1 MSQNKKFIA
10 FFSVMTACFLLLT
23 YIFSI
28 INFKCDYM
36 NNNFLVVAFGGLF
49 GSFGVTLLA
58 EIKKY
63 FVNKRDSEINLY
75 STFLALYSEL
85 VVEVKNAEYYL
96 SEPIVIPGNLFS
108 GRSSYIQSYANMLQ
122 TIDYSTF
129 CENSF
134 SISWKN
140 YRDKEISALNNHVIL
155 CQSRLSLAINN
166 EKLLML
172 EKGKMN
178 YTPRSDDKYVNITLR
193 KMIIDAK
200 GRIGAIERIMDAL
213 DKTYPN
219 KYKWNLQK
227 DRINNITVGN
237 PLENKEIKDFFEE

>member
-1 MSQNKKFIA
+1 
-10 FFSVMTACFLLLT
+10 
-23 YIFSI
+23 
-28 INFKCDYM
+28 M
-36 NNNFLVVAFGGLF
+36 NNDFLVVAFGGLF

-96 SEPIVIPGNLFS
+96 SEPIIIPDNLFS

-140 YRDKEISALNNHVIL
+140 YRDKEIPELNNHVIL

-172 EKGKMN
+172 EKGIIN

-200 GRIGAIERIMDAL
+200 GKIGAIERIMDAL

>member
-10 FFSVMTACFLLLT
+10 FFSAMTACFLLLT

-28 INFKCDYM
+28 FNFKCDYM
-36 NNNFLVVAFGGLF
+36 NNDFLVVAFGGLF

-63 FVNKRDSEINLY
+63 FVNKRESEINLY
-75 STFLALYSEL
+75 STLLALYSEL
-85 VVEVKNAEYYL
+85 VVEAKNAEYYL
-96 SEPIVIPGNLFS
+96 CETNIVPDNLFS

-134 SISWKN
+134 SISWKD
-140 YRDKEISALNNHVIL
+140 YKDKEISELNNHVIL

-172 EKGKMN
+172 EKGIIN
-178 YTPRSDDKYVNITLR
+178 YTPRSNDKYVNITLR
-193 KMIIDAK
+193 KMIINAK
-200 GRIGAIERIMDAL
+200 ERIGAIERIMNTL

-219 KYKWNLQK
+219 KYRWNLQK